1 MRAFSTVYIAVVLA
15 FLLAPLL
22 VVIGASFSP
31 GGVAEFPPSGFSLH
45 WYGVALARG
54 GFLGSLINS
63 LLIGIIAAAC
73 AGVVGTAAAFSL
85 TSSSRRVRAAL
96 LTVFMSPLLVPGIV
110 VGIALLAAFTAL
122 GWRDAMSR
130 LIVGHVLVT
139 FPYVVRTVVASFEQ
153 FNPIYAEAASTLGAT
168 RMRIFWHVVLPA
180 VLPGIVAGTVFAFI
194 MSFDN
199 VPISMLLADS
209 MTTTLPIAIMSYIEY
224 NPDPAVAA
232 ISSIIVFSSLLLAL
246 LLERIFG
253 LRKVVA
259 G

>member
-1 MRAFSTVYIAVVLA
+1 MRTLSTTYIAAVLL
-15 FLLAPLL
+15 FLFAPLL

-31 GGVAEFPPSGFSLH
+31 GGVAEFPPSGFSLR
-45 WYGVALARG
+45 WYGVALAEG

-63 LLIGIIAAAC
+63 LVIGFIAAAC
-73 AGVVGTAAAFSL
+73 AGFVGTAAAFSL
-85 TSSSRRVRAAL
+85 MSSSQRVRGLL

-110 VGIALLAAFTAL
+110 IGIALLAAFTAL

-139 FPYVVRTVVASFEQ
+139 FPYVVRTVSASFAQ

-168 RMRIFWHVVLPA
+168 RIRVFWHVILPA
-180 VLPGIVAGTVFAFI
+180 VLPGIFAGTVFAFI

-199 VPISMLLADS
+199 VPISMFLTDS
-209 MTTTLPIAIMSYIEY
+209 ATTTLPIAIMSYIEY

-232 ISSIIVFSSLLLAL
+232 ISSMIVLISLCLAL
-246 LLERIFG
+246 LIERLFG
-253 LRKVVA
+253 LRKAVA